1 MSPSRNSKPSAM
13 VGIDI
18 GSDLIKVVEAKCAK
32 DGITITGIGVARIP
46 EGIVENEVIV
56 NPQAL
61 GEAIKAVLAEAGIK
75 TRKSVSS
82 VSGQSRVVV
91 RVIDVPKMSGKELA
105 ETMKWEVERH
115 VPFPPNEVI
124 MDFQPLDRTS
134 ADPSAQ
140 NMEVLLAVAQEELI
154 NNHVQALQAAGLK
167 PTAIDVEPLAASR
180 ALIDAAS
187 FGPPTGVFGIVNIGC
202 KNTDLSVFEDGILTF
217 PSPPLG
223 IAGTTLTQEIS
234 EAMGLTLEQAELTKR
249 EYAAV
254 DLDGFPAPGGADGA
268 QGDSQPTSFGTSFG
282 PSFDTGFD
290 LGTGIATG
298 GIEPGGSTSTV
309 DGPVVDGH
317 PVDLADS
324 EPAASAEPSLD
335 LGGAGEQAAASELI
349 TPEQTGPIFDFGSP
363 DTTIEAGAGEDQSR
377 RPTPKFDLG
386 DDEPDPSMDHEA
398 AAPEFD
404 LSDTYEGRDP
414 GDQVDYEELDT
425 TIQAPDGQPV
435 NAPKK
440 VLSEMEQNVFK
451 AISGPLMDLAVEL
464 RRSLEY
470 YSTKYSK
477 VPKKIYLCGGTAKI
491 PNLDK
496 FLSSELGIAVEV
508 ADPLKRLRVNAPSVS
523 PPYMKE
529 IAPLMSVSVGL
540 AIRDMLDESA

>member
-1 MSPSRNSKPSAM
+1 M
-13 VGIDI
+13 
-18 GSDLIKVVEAKCAK
+18 
-32 DGITITGIGVARIP
+32 
-46 EGIVENEVIV
+46 
-56 NPQAL
+56 
-61 GEAIKAVLAEAGIK
+61 
-75 TRKSVSS
+75 KS
-82 VSGQSRVVV
+82 
-91 RVIDVPKMSGKELA
+91 
-105 ETMKWEVERH
+105 
-115 VPFPPNEVI
+115 I

-187 FGPPTGVFGIVNIGC
+187 FGPPMGVFGIVNIGC

-254 DLDGFPAPGGADGA
+254 DLDGFPAPGTLERRAGHVGTRHRSGPRSARHSTLILTWAPESPPRVDRSPAGPRARWMALWSMPSAD
-268 QGDSQPTSFGTSFG
+268 QSRI
-282 PSFDTGFD
+282 
-290 LGTGIATG
+290 L
-298 GIEPGGSTSTV
+298 
-309 DGPVVDGH
+309 
-317 PVDLADS
+317 
-324 EPAASAEPSLD
+324 EPAASAEPVAGPGR
-335 LGGAGEQAAASELI
+335 GGESGRGIRIGGTGGQEQ
-349 TPEQTGPIFDFGSP
+349 PVPIFDFGSP
-363 DTTIEAGAGEDQSR
+363 DTPVEAGPAEDPNPSGRLRSSTLGTMSR
-377 RPTPKFDLG
+377 TRAWITKPWRRSSISAIPMKVGTPAIRWTTKNSIRPIQN
-386 DDEPDPSMDHEA
+386 PSAEA
-398 AAPEFD
+398 
-404 LSDTYEGRDP
+404 
-414 GDQVDYEELDT
+414 V
-425 TIQAPDGQPV
+425 PV
-435 NAPKK
+435 APKK

-477 VPKKIYLCGGTAKI
+477 VPMKIYLCGGTAKI

-508 ADPLKRLRVNAPSVS
+508 ADPLKRLRVSAPSVS

>member
-32 DGITITGIGVARIP
+32 DGITITGLAVARVPQGVI
-46 EGIVENEVIV
+46 ENEVIV

-61 GEAIKAVLAEAGIK
+61 GEAIKAMLAEAGIK
-75 TRKSVSS
+75 TKKTVSS

-91 RVIDVPKMSGKELA
+91 RVIDVPKMGGKELA

-124 MDFQPLDRTS
+124 MDFQPLDRAG
-134 ADPSAQ
+134 ADPNAQ

-154 NNHVQALQAAGLK
+154 DNHVAALQAAGLR

-180 ALIDAAS
+180 ALIDAVS
-187 FGPPTGVFGIVNIGC
+187 YGPPLGVFAIVNIGC

-234 EAMGLTLEQAELTKR
+234 EALGQSLEQAELTKR

-254 DLDGFPAPGGADGA
+254 DLDGFPAAGSSGAA
-268 QGDSQPTSFGTSFG
+268 QSAPDPTSFGTSFG
-282 PSFDTGFD
+282 PSFDTSFD
-290 LGTGIATG
+290 LGTGASATG
-298 GIEPGGSTSTV
+298 GPQPSAPNSIIDEPVNADALTFGGPE
-309 DGPVVDGH
+309 PVAS
-317 PVDLADS
+317 PQ
-324 EPAASAEPSLD
+324 PAANPEPSID
-335 LGGAGEQAAASELI
+335 DIGGTDGQEQ
-349 TPEQTGPIFDFGSP
+349 PGPTFDFGSP
-363 DTTIEAGAGEDQSR
+363 DAPVEAGESGDPSP

-386 DDEPDPSMDHEA
+386 DDEPGPSMEHEA
-398 AAPEFD
+398 VSPEFD
-404 LSDTYEGRDP
+404 LSDAFEGRDP
-414 GDQVDYEELDT
+414 GDQVDYEELDVT
-425 TIQAPDGQPV
+425 VHGPTADPS
-435 NAPKK
+435 APKK

-477 VPKKIYLCGGTAKI
+477 VPMKIYLCGGTAKI

-496 FLSSELGIAVEV
+496 FLSTELGIAVEV
-508 ADPLKRLRVNAPSVS
+508 ADPLRKLRVSAPSVS

-540 AIRDMLDESA
+540 AIRDMLG

>member
-18 GSDLIKVVEAKCAK
+18 GSDLIKVVEAKYAK
-32 DGITITGIGVARIP
+32 DGITISGLAVARVP
-46 EGIVENEVIV
+46 EGVIENEVIV

-61 GEAIKAVLAEAGIK
+61 GEAIKAMLAEAGIK
-75 TRKSVSS
+75 TKKTVSS

-124 MDFQPLDRTS
+124 MDFQPLNRAG
-134 ADPSAQ
+134 ADPNAQ

-154 NNHVQALQAAGLK
+154 DNHVAAIQAAGLK

-180 ALIDAAS
+180 ALIDAVS
-187 FGPPTGVFGIVNIGC
+187 HGPPTGVFAIVNIGC

-234 EAMGLTLEQAELTKR
+234 EALGQSLEQAELTKR

-254 DLDGFPAPGGADGA
+254 DLNGFPAAGSSGAA
-268 QGDSQPTSFGTSFG
+268 QSAPDPTSFGTSF
-282 PSFDTGFD
+282 DTSFD
-290 LGTGIATG
+290 LGTGASAT
-298 GIEPGGSTSTV
+298 PGA
-309 DGPVVDGH
+309 P
-317 PVDLADS
+317 PS
-324 EPAASAEPSLD
+324 EPNSIIDEPVNADALTFGGPEPVASPQPAATPEPSIDD
-335 LGGAGEQAAASELI
+335 LGGTGGQEQ
-349 TPEQTGPIFDFGSP
+349 PGQMFDFGSP
-363 DTTIEAGAGEDQSR
+363 DAPVEAGESGDQSP
-377 RPTPKFDLG
+377 RPAPKFDLG
-386 DDEPDPSMDHEA
+386 DDEPGPSMEHEA
-398 AAPEFD
+398 VSPEFD
-404 LSDTYEGRDP
+404 LSDAFEGRDP
-414 GDQVDYEELDT
+414 GDQVDYEELDVT
-425 TIQAPDGQPV
+425 VHGPTAEPS
-435 NAPKK
+435 APKN

-477 VPKKIYLCGGTAKI
+477 IPMKIYLCGGTAKI

-496 FLSSELGIAVEV
+496 FLSTELGIAVEV
-508 ADPLKRLRVNAPSVS
+508 ADPLRKLRVSAPSMS

-540 AIRDMLDESA
+540 AIRDMLG